1 MRIVPVAALICSAL
15 LLQGCIGAA
24 LVGSAAV
31 ATKAATDPRSV
42 GTQVDDGTLEARVS
56 GQLNKDKDIKQQ
68 RIIPVAYQGK
78 VLLIGQ
84 ANDLSLARR
93 AKEIAAKVDGTE
105 LVYNEVRQGEPIDL
119 GTASKDAWITTK
131 VRSKLLTSDAVKSA
145 NIKVITENGEI
156 FLLGVV
162 TRQEGAAAAKVAS
175 ETDGAKKVTTAFT
188 WLN

>member
-1 MRIVPVAALICSAL
+1 MRPKPHQTPVLSA
-15 LLQGCIGAA
+15 
-24 LVGSAAV
+24 
-31 ATKAATDPRSV
+31 
-42 GTQVDDGTLEARVS
+42 QVDDGTLEARVS

-84 ANDLSLARR
+84 AEDLSLARR

-105 LVYNEVRQGEPIDL
+105 LVYNEVRREHRLIWGLLQRRPDY
-119 GTASKDAWITTK
+119 DK

-162 TRQEGAAAAKVAS
+162 TRQEGLPGES
-175 ETDGAKKVTTAFT
+175 SQ
-188 WLN
+188 

>member
-1 MRIVPVAALICSAL
+1 
-15 LLQGCIGAA
+15 
-24 LVGSAAV
+24 
-31 ATKAATDPRSV
+31 
-42 GTQVDDGTLEARVS
+42 
-56 GQLNKDKDIKQQ
+56 
-68 RIIPVAYQGK
+68 
-78 VLLIGQ
+78 
-84 ANDLSLARR
+84 
-93 AKEIAAKVDGTE
+93 AKVDGSE
-105 LVYNEVRQGEPIDL
+105 LVYNEVRQGTPIDL

>member
-31 ATKAATDPRSV
+31 ATKAASDPRSV

-84 ANDLSLARR
+84 AEDLSLARR

-105 LVYNEVRQGEPIDL
+105 LVYNEVRQGTPIDL

-162 TRQEGAAAAKVAS
+162 TRQEGACLLYTSDAADERVR
-175 ETDGAKKVTTAFT
+175 V
-188 WLN
+188 